1 MLWLCLRFP
10 LLPLEVF
17 SRAESAPP
25 CPAPAVAIS
34 AVQTIVCLDA
44 NAHAQG
50 IRPGMST
57 STAQALCA
65 GLRLRERDT
74 ALEQAALQALAD
86 WAWGFTPKLCIAG
99 SDRLLLE
106 LEASLRLFGGLPR
119 LLDRIQSE
127 LSERRFSAQLGLAPT
142 PLAAELFARALPCSA
157 ENLPAWCMAGDH
169 SGFLDALGQLPVGML
184 EAPARQRQSMERL
197 GLRRVGELLALPRAA
212 LGRRFGKPFLDY
224 LMRLCGEMP
233 DLRMQWRPR
242 EHFESQLQFLEPLQ
256 DREMLLFPMRRLLA
270 ELGQFLE
277 RRQLHARCIVWQLQP
292 VRKEAQELPVS
303 CSLEQ
308 HRPKALFELTRLAL
322 ERAPIE
328 APLEALGLLCREFAA
343 LPGRSDGLFGDEAG
357 SPDSERLLI
366 DRLRTRLGA
375 EGLYGMQIADAILPE
390 ESWQAVREPAPAAE
404 ETRLSPWMQR
414 PCWMLQRPAPLKETA
429 GAPCW
434 HGALELLA
442 GPERIDTAWWAEPQ
456 RRDYYI
462 ARHAAGT
469 LLWVFRER
477 LSGRWFL
484 QGFFG

>member
-17 SRAESAPP
+17 SRAEAALPCTAP
-25 CPAPAVAIS
+25 VAIS
-34 AVQTIVCLDA
+34 AAQTIVCLDA

-50 IRPGMST
+50 IRPGMSS

-65 GLRLRERDT
+65 GLRLRERDA
-74 ALEQAALQALAD
+74 ALEQAALQTLAD

-99 SDRLLLE
+99 DDRLLLE
-106 LEASLRLFGGLPR
+106 LEASLRLFGGLPA
-119 LLDRIQSE
+119 LLGRIRTE
-127 LSERRFSAQLGLAPT
+127 LAERRFSAQAGLAPT

-157 ENLPAWCMAGDH
+157 DMPPAWCLGKDH
-169 SGFLDALGQLPVGML
+169 SAFLAALGQLPVSVL
-184 EAPARQRQSMERL
+184 DAPERQRQSMERL
-197 GLRRVGELLALPRAA
+197 GLSRVGELLTLPRAA
-212 LGRRFGKPFLDY
+212 LGRRFGKAFLDQ
-224 LMRLCGEMP
+224 LMRLCGEIP
-233 DLRMQWRPR
+233 DLREEWRPR
-242 EHFESQLQFLEPLQ
+242 EHFESGLQFLEPLQ

-277 RRQLHARCIVWQLQP
+277 RRQLHARRLVWALQP
-292 VRKEAQELPVS
+292 VRKEAQALPVS

-308 HRPKALFELTRLAL
+308 HRPQALFELTRLAL

-328 APLEALGLLCREFAA
+328 APLEALGLLCQEFAVLA
-343 LPGRSDGLFGDEAG
+343 GRSGGLFGDEAG
-357 SPDSERLLI
+357 SPESERLLM
-366 DRLRTRLGA
+366 DRLRTRLGP
-375 EGLYGMQIADAILPE
+375 EGLYGMRIADALLPE
-390 ESWQAVREPAPAAE
+390 ESWQAVREPAPAAAQPP
-404 ETRLSPWMQR
+404 LSPWMQR
-414 PCWMLQRPAPLKETA
+414 PCWLLQGPAPLQEKSGT
-429 GAPCW
+429 PCW
-434 HGALELLA
+434 HGVLELLA